1 MLSRALAAAQTSPPH
16 PYLLPRAADAEAKVK
31 GGKKG
36 KKIEAEEE
44 MLTIDE
50 LEDQCFNITLMDST
64 PQKVRSEREKKN
76 TNKGNN
82 IEKEKTKTEET

>member
-16 PYLLPRAADAEAKVK
+16 PYFLPRAADAEAKVK

-64 PQKVRSEREKKN
+64 PQKVRSEREKKIP
-76 TNKGNN
+76 TKRQQYRRGKNKN
-82 IEKEKTKTEET
+82 